1 MAWVF
6 PWWLMSRKKGKCER
20 TKERVSESFLELL
33 GFFCDKRGCRGGGG
47 EFGGREIAEE
57 SNGDRGVHYGER
69 HKKLEF
75 LHLCWALN
83 FELDSIKPTAF
94 NLQISSLFF

>member
-1 MAWVF
+1 MREQKRGSLSLF
-6 PWWLMSRKKGKCER
+6 L
-20 TKERVSESFLELL
+20 SFLASFAIKEAA
-33 GFFCDKRGCRGGGG
+33 GGGG
-47 EFGGREIAEE
+47 GFGGREIAEE